1 MSNNLPENEEILD
14 PKLREQLERELYDTN
29 TTYNRPKSLFG
40 DGTSNMST
48 GMLVIGASVLGL
60 VGMQLP
66 FLFIKHAPYMATPGR
81 KIRDALQYLDHNRST
96 SRIQSS
102 LKASSTQPKR
112 TFVDLG
118 SGDGQ
123 AVYEAARLGY
133 HAVGIEFNYT
143 LWAFSSLRRQFFW
156 PKEVRR

>member
-1 MSNNLPENEEILD
+1 MNDDRMENEEILD

-29 TTYNRPKSLFG
+29 ATYKQPKSLLG
-40 DGTSNMST
+40 DGTTTMST

-102 LKASSTQPKR
+102 LKALPT
-112 TFVDLG
+112 
-118 SGDGQ
+118 
-123 AVYEAARLGY
+123 
-133 HAVGIEFNYT
+133 
-143 LWAFSSLRRQFFW
+143 
-156 PKEVRR
+156 